1 MGNLDN
7 LGSLCRGYVNSRGI
21 GRRIPDLQLKYSRGE
36 IILEPRSGSVEY
48 RKMCKAWCLVLET
61 VGILTLRAYELNFL
75 LWGFLFLNMP
85 FILEFFAILNVF
97 FIWKSC
103 RGESL

>member
-1 MGNLDN
+1 MHRTILF
-7 LGSLCRGYVNSRGI
+7 SLNVRAFKDSQIFVV
-21 GRRIPDLQLKYSRGE
+21 P
-36 IILEPRSGSVEY
+36 SVAEELLY
-48 RKMCKAWCLVLET
+48 FIVLHT
-61 VGILTLRAYELNFL
+61 RAFELNCL

-97 FIWKSC
+97 FMWKSR